1 MTFASGPENSALD
14 SEQAP
19 TLVTVEVPL
28 AIDHVGRA
36 LDYRLPAGLPGV
48 AAERHGVVEVTV
60 GVRPYAALV
69 TALHDGE
76 PVTGSKTLKP
86 IRRVLCG
93 ALPEPLVT
101 LARFVADYYQV
112 PFGMAAGLITPADAP
127 PAPEPSGWVLTVDGR
142 DHAARIP
149 ARHRAQRALA
159 DQLQRQIV
167 HGVDAATV
175 DGWSAT
181 QRRLMRDWEKAGWIT
196 PVFEQTQPAL
206 VLPQLP
212 VLTPAQRD
220 AVKALRARAG
230 AFSVSLLHGV
240 TGSGKTEVYLDLVA
254 SVLNAGRQVLLLVPE
269 INLTPQLI
277 DRVAAALPGV
287 VTAVLHSKLAA
298 GERNRA
304 WHEVHRGRAR
314 LIIGT
319 RLAVFAPAANLG
331 LIVIDEEH
339 DGSYKQNESP
349 RYHARDVAIVRAK
362 QADIPVVLA
371 SATPSLETWRNVR
384 YAAQAPGGRG
394 DAYQYVALRERA
406 TAAAPSSLRLVPA
419 RGRRVKAGLSE
430 ALAEGIAV
438 RLQRS
443 EQSLVLVNRRGF
455 APALYCP
462 HCGWSAPC
470 KRCDAKMTLHQ
481 TTRSLR
487 CHHCGAQSGVPHKCP
502 ACGHPELV
510 GAGVGTQKLEA
521 ALLEAFPDARIAR
534 ADTDSL
540 SGKHAWRELYDR
552 IRAREVDIV
561 VGTQMLAKGHDFPA
575 LTLVGVVDAD
585 RALFSTDFRA
595 QEDLFALLTQVAG
608 RAGRHALPGEVLIQ
622 TEFPDH
628 PVFHALLESD
638 YEAFAGQ
645 TLATREAIGLPPAT
659 RMALV
664 RAESKDAQ
672 AVADFF
678 TQAHA
683 VLREAL
689 ADEGEVFAP
698 QPAPLARKADFTR
711 WSMTAVALKVRPLAE
726 ALLTLRHSMHAARPK
741 VRWAVD
747 VDPYDFG

>member
-1 MTFASGPENSALD
+1 MPKMLVKNG
-14 SEQAP
+14 EQAL
-19 TLVTVEVPL
+19 TRITVEVPL
-28 AIDHVGRA
+28 AIDQIGRA
-36 LDYRLPAGLPGV
+36 LDYTVDHDGV
-48 AAERHGVVEVTV
+48 ELHGCVEVTV

-69 TALHDGE
+69 TAIHNE
-76 PVTGSKTLKP
+76 PTDSNAAVGKLKP
-86 IRRVLCG
+86 VRRVLSG
-93 ALPEPLVT
+93 ALPASLVA

-112 PFGMAAGLITPADAP
+112 PLGMAAGLITAADAP
-127 PAPEPSGWVLTVDGR
+127 PAPEPTGWALSTAGR
-142 DHAARIP
+142 SHLATIP

-159 DQLQRQIV
+159 DLFLRQAAHAI
-167 HGVDAATV
+167 DAAT
-175 DGWSAT
+175 AT
-181 QRRLMRDWEKAGWIT
+181 ALAATPRRLLRDWWQAGGLT
-196 PVFEQTQPAL
+196 PLFDSPQPSL

-212 VLTPAQRD
+212 DFTAAQRE
-220 AVKALRARAG
+220 AAAALRSRAD

-254 SVLNAGRQVLLLVPE
+254 TVLNAGRQALLLVPE

-287 VTAVLHSKLAA
+287 ATAVLHSKLAA

-304 WHEVHRGRAR
+304 WHDVHQGRAQ

-362 QADIPVVLA
+362 QANIPVLLA

-384 YAAQAPGGRG
+384 YAAQAQGARS
-394 DAYQYVALRERA
+394 DAYQYIALRERA
-406 TAAAPSSLRLVPA
+406 TAAAPSALRLVPA

-430 ALAEGIAV
+430 ALTDGIAA
-438 RLQRS
+438 RLERG

-487 CHHCGAQSGVPHKCP
+487 CHHCGAQSGVPNKCP

-521 ALLEAFPDARIAR
+521 ALIEAFPAARIAR

-540 SGKHAWRELYDR
+540 SGKHAWRALYER
-552 IRAREVDIV
+552 ILAREVDIV

-628 PVFHALLESD
+628 PVFHALLTND
-638 YEAFAGQ
+638 YEGFAEQ
-645 TLATREAIGLPPAT
+645 TLASREAIGLPPAT

-672 AVADFF
+672 AVAGFF
-678 TQAHA
+678 AQAHA

-711 WSMTAVALKVRPLAE
+711 WSMTTVAVKVRPLAE
-726 ALLTLRHSMHAARPK
+726 ALLTLRQTMQAAKPK